1 MKNAVR
7 IAALVVIAA
16 GVLILV
22 YGGFSY
28 TTESTAAKLGPLEL
42 KVKEE
47 NRVNVPVWVG
57 VAAVVSGGLV
67 LLGSA
72 PK

>member
-1 MKNAVR
+1 MKRTAR
-7 IAALVVIAA
+7 IAALIVIAV
-16 GVLILV
+16 GVVALV

-47 NRVNVPVWVG
+47 NQINIPVWVG

-72 PK
+72 RK

>member
-1 MKNAVR
+1 MKRTAR
-7 IAALVVIAA
+7 IAALIVIAA
-16 GVLILV
+16 GVVALV

-47 NRVNVPVWVG
+47 NQVNIPVWVG

-72 PK
+72 RK